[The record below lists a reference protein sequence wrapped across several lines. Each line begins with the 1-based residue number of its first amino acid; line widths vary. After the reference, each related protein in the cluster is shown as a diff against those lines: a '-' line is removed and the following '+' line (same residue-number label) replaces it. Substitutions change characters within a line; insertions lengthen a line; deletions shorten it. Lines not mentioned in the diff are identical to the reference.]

1 MKFRVLDIETIP
13 DESVWTRGEPAY
25 KLVTKGGPTTR
36 GEAYA
41 ELSEPF
47 PPPQAH
53 RVVALAYV
61 DVELDVAKSPRY
73 RCGELGT
80 SCLWSA
86 GRDPL
91 EEREYE
97 ASLLREFSD
106 SVDSLASSGGVT
118 FVTWNGRGFDLPVIS
133 LRSLKLGI
141 PCGWYYA
148 DRDVRYR
155 FSQEGHLDLMDFL
168 SEYGAARNMKL
179 GDVARL
185 VGLPGKTDMTGASVH
200 SVYLETVARAV
211 EKEYCEGRMREVG
224 RYCLQDS
231 VQTAL
236 IFLRTR
242 FHLGKIDRDEYHT
255 CLETFEHHPGVR
267 AAIDVCWDAVRVPS
281 SNWEPSSSGRDWLT
295 RFTA

>member
-13 DESVWTRGEPAY
+13 DESVWTRGEPTY
-25 KLVTKGGPTTR
+25 KLIPRPSDISIKGAFR

-73 RCGELGT
+73 KCGEVRT
-80 SCLWSA
+80 TCMWDER
-86 GRDPL
+86 RDPVA
-91 EEREYE
+91 ERECE
-97 ASLLREFSD
+97 LFLLSSFSK
-106 SVDSLASSGGVT
+106 SVDQLASSGKVT
-118 FVTWNGRGFDLPVIS
+118 LVTWNGRGFDLPVIS
-133 LRSLKLGI
+133 LRSLKLGV
-141 PCGWYYA
+141 PCEWYYA

-168 SEYGAARNMKL
+168 SDYGAARNMKL

-200 SVYLETVARAV
+200 SVYLETVARAADPALSAL
-211 EKEYCEGRMREVG
+211 RRNEVA
-224 RYCLQDS
+224 RYCLQDAI
-231 VQTAL
+231 QTAL
-236 IFLRTR
+236 VFLRTR
-242 FHLGKIDRDEYHT
+242 FHLGKVDRDEYHA
-255 CLETFEHHPGVR
+255 CLETFRQSQDVR
-267 AAIDVCWDAVRVPS
+267 DAITVDWDAVRLP
-281 SNWEPSSSGRDWLT
+281 
-295 RFTA
+295 